1 MLEGIF
7 FGINDNNNDGVFGI
21 LDFSI
26 WNVQKL
32 FQYIIVKANAS
43 WINNEQ

>member
-1 MLEGIF
+1 MLEGHF

-21 LDFSI
+21 PDFSI

-32 FQYIIVKANAS
+32 FQ
-43 WINNEQ
+43 